1 MNTSLI
7 VVNINIW
14 MFIAVKRE
22 RERDRGSIPSSYRLM
37 ETPIAPISLP
47 TVREV
52 SSSRLSKRV

>member
-7 VVNINIW
+7 VVNIHV
-14 MFIAVKRE
+14 FIAVKRE